1 VAGIN
6 TTTLG
11 WRPTCKCG
19 IKETVPAIVY
29 DPFMGSGTVA
39 AVAARLGRNYLG
51 SELNEDY
58 VKNQAEYRVAEGE
71 TGITKQEQR
80 AGQMALGFK
89 E

>member
-1 VAGIN
+1 
-6 TTTLG
+6 
-11 WRPTCKCG
+11 
-19 IKETVPAIVY
+19 
-29 DPFMGSGTVA
+29 MGSGTVA

-80 AGQMALGFK
+80 AGQMALGSK